1 MKNLVYTLIFGLAW
15 ICTGCSDFLESQT
28 PQGSVDEEQL
38 QDPVYIDNLVISA
51 YAVWISI
58 KGYQL
63 LFLFMELR
71 CSLGRRLQGR

>member
-38 QDPVYIDNLVISA
+38 QDPAYIDNLVISA
-51 YAVWISI
+51 YAVWISAR
-58 KGYQL
+58 GL
-63 LFLFMELR
+63 SR
-71 CSLGRRLQGR
+71 AGRNQAAANCRTADPAG

>member
-51 YAVWISI
+51 YAVWISAEDI
-58 KGYQL
+58 NSSL
-63 LFLFMELR
+63 LFMELR

>member
-38 QDPVYIDNLVISA
+38 QDPAYIDNL
-51 YAVWISI
+51 
-58 KGYQL
+58 
-63 LFLFMELR
+63 
-71 CSLGRRLQGR
+71 SLIHI